1 MFAFEIKSEQFLRT
15 QKIFETLTEHKSL
28 AMNRYFT
35 ISLCSL
41 LMTSV
46 FTSLSA
52 QVSTSHKVFI
62 NGDFSILPNIDTPEP
77 ILEVGDTFE
86 YEGELYDVVRIRQV
100 VWPPCWIYGLSN
112 ESTEVIVE
120 EVFDNNTGFIDL
132 TRPGA
137 PQPIPTLGS
146 WSLIIMSILLTIIS
160 TVYIRQQRLSTTKLS
175 AQRVI

>member
-1 MFAFEIKSEQFLRT
+1 MFAFEIKSEQFHRT

-137 PQPIPTLGS
+137 PQPIPTLGT